1 MPLRDLLS
9 EGASSPGDG
18 QKGLDARGNRTPRT
32 WNHRRLRI
40 PEGVRVYA
48 VGDVHGRAD
57 LLEQVFAGIDADINS
72 HPADV
77 TIEIFLGDYIDRG
90 PASSKVLDRLID
102 RSRFHRTV
110 CLKGNHETYMLE
122 FLKDPT
128 ILDEWGRYGGLET
141 LLSYGLTP
149 SLSVDPDE
157 RARLAN
163 ALKRALPEKHLRFL
177 ESLRT
182 TFSCGDFYF
191 VHAGVRPGI
200 PLKQQSK
207 QDLLWICEDFL
218 IHEEQ
223 FEKVIVHGHTP
234 VINPDIRPNRINI
247 DTGAFATGHLTCLVL
262 EGRTLEIIQT

>member
-1 MPLRDLLS
+1 MWKSDSLHLELS
-9 EGASSPGDG
+9 QA
-18 QKGLDARGNRTPRT
+18 
-32 WNHRRLRI
+32 RI

-57 LLEQVFAGIDADINS
+57 LLERLFAGIDADIKS
-72 HPADV
+72 RPVDL

-90 PASSKVLDRLID
+90 PASSRVLDRLID
-102 RSRFHRTV
+102 RRRFHRLI
-110 CLKGNHETYMLE
+110 CLRGNHEAYLQE
-122 FLKDPT
+122 FLKDPA
-128 ILDEWGRYGGLET
+128 IFDEWSRNGGYET

-149 SLSVDPDE
+149 SLSVDPNE
-157 RARLAN
+157 RVRLAN
-163 ALKRALPEKHLRFL
+163 ALSRALPEKHLRFL

-182 TFSCGDFYF
+182 TFTCGDFYF

-207 QDLLWICEDFL
+207 EDLLWIREDFL
-218 IHEEQ
+218 SHEEQ

-247 DTGAFATGHLTCLVL
+247 DTGAFATGRLTCLVL
-262 EGRTLEIIQT
+262 EGQTLEIIQT